1 MKSEILKLTQQFDQ
15 LSLQNSDKNKVSNV
29 YRRDKFDT
37 EEDEREDY
45 RVSDVELV
53 TQIAT

>member
-1 MKSEILKLTQQFDQ
+1 MKSEILKLTQQFDA
-15 LSLQNSDKNKVSNV
+15 LSLQNSAKNKVSNV